1 MDKEQVED
9 PPPGTLGQQELLLP
23 ASPSGSTTS
32 SAHLLRL
39 REGEHRVAPDGVVV
53 GGTTT
58 TRRAGSNV
66 LTDMAID
73 TSGTPIA
80 IENNSATSPQATSP
94 ASSRLTDSSTSPS
107 NPKLRPR
114 AWLRKAE
121 KFGRFHEQ
129 EEEAYSYWAD
139 MMAHIGAGGVSP
151 SATGRRERE
160 QRKLIV
166 IVDFEANCIP
176 NPSRDGAEWADP
188 KYQIPDFVNEVIEF
202 PTVILRNTKY
212 LKEEEVEDERQGC
225 SSTAPGGRLQREEQA
240 LLKYRDDEE
249 ITPAS
254 GGGGSSLIGGGGEED
269 TTRDATPTTTV
280 DVPAAAR
287 KTSGATPANV
297 AQKSSCWEMTDE
309 FCAFV
314 RPVRFP
320 VLTPFCKHLTSITQ
334 EQVDQAE
341 TFPTIWNRWQD
352 FMSQYGSDNILFVTC
367 GDWDFRQCL
376 PKQLAVA
383 DDSKRSNTFWGR
395 HTPIRRWC
403 NLKQVFTAL
412 TGEVVTKDIPQML
425 AFFGLS
431 FDGWEHRGIDD
442 CRNIAR
448 VCQEIIKRYGIEA
461 LQQTSTG
468 RYYYNYFPG
477 NQGGWG
483 GGASSGG
490 NSYSG
495 GSTSWGD
502 HHQKGSGSS
511 GGGYFYP
518 PSRGAGGAGGYNY
531 QNNYAGWAGGAASSW
546 SSCAGP
552 QHQSWTASTVK
563 NSDYWHFYT
572 ACGDSSYKSR
582 WENLHGGGGNYEDDH
597 YPRPW
602 ADCTRVV
609 WARRR
614 IT

>member
-151 SATGRRERE
+151 SATGVVQHHGGTSSTGAKNKTSSSTTSSHRSSRRNSAVLSKTNSTQSREQRRERE

-461 LQQTSTG
+461 L
-468 RYYYNYFPG
+468 
-477 NQGGWG
+477 
-483 GGASSGG
+483 
-490 NSYSG
+490 
-495 GSTSWGD
+495 
-502 HHQKGSGSS
+502 
-511 GGGYFYP
+511 
-518 PSRGAGGAGGYNY
+518 
-531 QNNYAGWAGGAASSW
+531 
-546 SSCAGP
+546 
-552 QHQSWTASTVK
+552 
-563 NSDYWHFYT
+563 
-572 ACGDSSYKSR
+572 
-582 WENLHGGGGNYEDDH
+582 
-597 YPRPW
+597 
-602 ADCTRVV
+602 
-609 WARRR
+609 
-614 IT
+614 

>member
-1 MDKEQVED
+1 M
-9 PPPGTLGQQELLLP
+9 
-23 ASPSGSTTS
+23 
-32 SAHLLRL
+32 
-39 REGEHRVAPDGVVV
+39 APDGVAVG

-58 TRRAGSNV
+58 TRRGSNV

-73 TSGTPIA
+73 TSSTPIA
-80 IENNSATSPQATSP
+80 IENNAATSPRQATSP

-151 SATGRRERE
+151 SATGVVQHHGGTSRRNSAVLSKTNSTQSREQRRERE

-225 SSTAPGGRLQREEQA
+225 SSTAPGGRLQREELA

-254 GGGGSSLIGGGGEED
+254 GGGGSSLVGGGGEED

-287 KTSGATPANV
+287 KISATPANV
-297 AQKSSCWEMTDE
+297 AQKTSCWEMTDE

-352 FMSQYGSDNILFVTC
+352 FMSTKSILAHFLRLYPC
-367 GDWDFRQCL
+367 Y
-376 PKQLAVA
+376 
-383 DDSKRSNTFWGR
+383 
-395 HTPIRRWC
+395 PIAIPIFEYF
-403 NLKQVFTAL
+403 LIPILVL
-412 TGEVVTKDIPQML
+412 LLVVL
-425 AFFGLS
+425 
-431 FDGWEHRGIDD
+431 
-442 CRNIAR
+442 
-448 VCQEIIKRYGIEA
+448 
-461 LQQTSTG
+461 
-468 RYYYNYFPG
+468 
-477 NQGGWG
+477 
-483 GGASSGG
+483 
-490 NSYSG
+490 
-495 GSTSWGD
+495 
-502 HHQKGSGSS
+502 
-511 GGGYFYP
+511 
-518 PSRGAGGAGGYNY
+518 
-531 QNNYAGWAGGAASSW
+531 
-546 SSCAGP
+546 
-552 QHQSWTASTVK
+552 
-563 NSDYWHFYT
+563 
-572 ACGDSSYKSR
+572 
-582 WENLHGGGGNYEDDH
+582 
-597 YPRPW
+597 
-602 ADCTRVV
+602 
-609 WARRR
+609 
-614 IT
+614 